1 MPSIAELSD
10 KVIRLRSRKRH
21 ASGAEEVGAAGI
33 AGVTPTGLDDGD
45 GASIQAMLEGIYN
58 LISPTISLNAII
70 KAPTTSATNV
80 IQPTLATVIP
90 LTIRGF
96 ASQSAELLRIEDS
109 ASVMRLSVS
118 AAGNLSIAGNLS
130 LTAVTTGAWNASV
143 IGPTYGG
150 TGLSTY
156 TTGDLPYASATNTLA
171 RLGIGSAGQFLRV
184 TSGLPAWSSL
194 ASGDVTGAL
203 GFTPVNRAGDT
214 MIGLLTL
221 SADPTSALHA
231 ATKGYVD
238 ALVAGVNVKSPVA
251 CATTANITLSGEQTI
266 DGVTT
271 SASRVLVKDQSTA
284 SQNGIYVSAA
294 GSWTRAT
301 DMDGGSEAVGALVF
315 VSGGTAN
322 ANSQWAVSTPSP
334 ITIGTTGITWTLYYS
349 AAAYIGGAGLSL
361 SGLTFN
367 VGTASASRIVVNAND
382 IDLAT
387 TAITAGTYTKA
398 TYDAYGRA
406 TAGASLVDA
415 DIPSALTGKTYNA
428 LTLTAQ
434 AVGFTIAGGTSSRTL
449 TVGGTASVSGTNTG
463 DQTIT
468 LTGNVTGS
476 GTGSFATTI
485 AAGVVTLAMQANL
498 AANSLIGNNTGSP
511 ATPLALTVAQ
521 VKTMLAI
528 SSSDVSGLATV
539 AYSGSASDLSAGTLA
554 AARMPALTGDVTSS
568 AGSVATTIANNV
580 VTLAKFQ
587 QISTASIL
595 GRNTASTGN
604 VEVLSGA
611 TVRGIL
617 GLATTD
623 SPTFANITL
632 TDAAGPTLALNSATV
647 TNRDLAYH
655 TNGVLRWALI
665 VGNTAESGSN
675 AGSNFSIRA
684 YTDAGATIDDPIQ
697 IARVA
702 GGGITITRPTTFSGA
717 ISASNLSGTNTGNQ
731 TITLTGDVTGSG
743 TGSFA
748 ATVSNNAITL
758 AKMATMATASF
769 LGRNTA
775 GTGNVEVLSTATVK
789 TLLNLV
795 GNNTGDQTI
804 TLTGDVTGSGTGS
817 FAATIAN
824 NSVTLAKMAT
834 MATASFLGRNT
845 AATGNVEVLSASTV
859 RSILSISNVENTAL
873 STWSGSTNI
882 TTVGTLFAVTTS
894 GRIISNFSSGGSDT
908 LQLTSTSAG
917 TGMIFG
923 GDTRQYRAA
932 AGIWGTDA
940 QFSFQSS
947 NVITGAHTNR
957 GAAFFGTYGGLQ
969 IQIDS
974 NEIQAMNGSSPSKL
988 YLNYN
993 GAGSTVVNGSGANC
1007 LVIGHDES
1015 PIANAMIDI
1024 RRSDY
1029 NVYAAFGGTASLS
1042 SDYPGYIYFSNI
1054 ACINSGYAR
1063 NATAEINFNYNGYL
1077 NGITQFR
1084 DVFIWNG
1091 KQQQIAKFQG
1101 SDRSAY
1107 FNGDITGAS
1116 SLSINGT
1123 TSLYGS
1129 LNLRSNSINN
1139 INSIVGGGFRT
1150 EIGFSTSRG
1159 TYASP
1164 SDSVNGD
1171 ISYILFGNAYS
1182 GSGYR
1187 EGSKIQSVI
1196 DGTFTSGLTPP
1207 QRLEFYTAPAN
1218 GADTLRMM
1226 ILGNGNVGIATGA
1239 PKSTLDVAGSIGG
1252 LYGTRSAN
1260 STIGDIVFINITGSS
1275 TQTLPAASSCPGR
1288 AYFFLRNYTGVG
1300 NAYVDRA
1307 GSDTIEVNGTTGI
1320 TSYPMTSNGKFVVLV
1335 SNGSNTWISFAH
1347 N

>member
-1 MPSIAELSD
+1 MPSIAEIQGKLTSL
-10 KVIRLRSRKRH
+10 KNRRRYS
-21 ASGAEEVGAAGI
+21 SGAEELGAAGI
-33 AGVTPTGLDDGD
+33 TGVTPTGLNDGD
-45 GASIQAMLEGIYN
+45 GASIQAMLEGVYN

-109 ASVMRLSVS
+109 ASALRLSVS

-130 LTAVTTGAWNASV
+130 LTAVTSGAWNGTV

-150 TGLSTY
+150 TGLSAY
-156 TTGDLPYASATNTLA
+156 TTGDLPYASTTNTLA

-184 TSGLPAWSSL
+184 SSGLPVWSSL

-214 MIGLLTL
+214 MTGLLTL

-231 ATKGYVD
+231 ATKAYVD

-266 DGVTT
+266 DGVAT
-271 SASRVLVKDQSTA
+271 SASSVLVKDQSTA
-284 SQNGIYVSAA
+284 SQNGIYVSAS

-334 ITIGTTGITWTLYYS
+334 ITIGTTGIAWTLYYS
-349 AAAYIGGAGLSL
+349 SAAYIGGAGLSL

-387 TAITAGTYTKA
+387 TAITPGTYPKA

-406 TAGASLVDA
+406 TAGASLVDG

-428 LTLTAQ
+428 LTLTSQ

-468 LTGNVTGS
+468 MTGNVTGS

-485 AAGVVTLAMQANL
+485 AAGAVTLAMQANI
-498 AANSLIGNNTGSP
+498 AANSLMGNNTGSS
-511 ATPLALTVAQ
+511 ATPLALSVAQ
-521 VKTMLAI
+521 VKTLLSI
-528 SSSDVSGLATV
+528 SSADVSGLAAI
-539 AYSGSASDLSAGTLA
+539 AYSGSASDLSAGTIP

-568 AGSVATTIANNV
+568 AGTVATTIANNV

-587 QISTASIL
+587 QIATASIL

-623 SPTFANITL
+623 SPAFANITL
-632 TDAAGPTLALNSATV
+632 TDAGGPTLALNSVAV
-647 TNRDLAYH
+647 SNRDIAYH
-655 TNGVLRWALI
+655 TNGVLRWAMV
-665 VGNTAESGSN
+665 VGSTAESGSN

-775 GTGNVEVLSTATVK
+775 GTGNVEALSTATVK

-824 NSVTLAKMAT
+824 NSVTLAKLAT
-834 MATASFLGRNT
+834 MATASFHGRNT
-845 AATGNVEVLSASTV
+845 AGTGNVEVLSASTV
-859 RSILSISNVENTAL
+859 RSMLSISNVENTAI
-873 STWSGSTNI
+873 STWSGSSNI
-882 TTVGTLFAVTTS
+882 TTVGTLSAMSTS
-894 GRIISNFSSGGSDT
+894 GRIITSFSSGGSDA

-932 AGIWGTDA
+932 AGVWGTDA

-947 NVITGAHTNR
+947 SSITGSNGNR
-957 GAAFFGTYGGLQ
+957 GAAFFGVYGGRQ
-969 IQIDS
+969 IQID
-974 NEIQAMNGSSPSKL
+974 NDEIQAMDAASVSKL

-993 GAGSTVVNGSGANC
+993 GGSIVAGGGGQSC
-1007 LVIGHDES
+1007 LLVGHDES
-1015 PIANAMIDI
+1015 PIANALIDVRKGNNNI
-1024 RRSDY
+1024 
-1029 NVYAAFGGTASLS
+1029 YAAFGGTAASN
-1042 SDYPGYIYFSNI
+1042 SDHPGYIYMSYTS
-1054 ACINSGYAR
+1054 CINSGYSR
-1063 NATAEINFNYNGYL
+1063 NSVAELNFNYVGYA
-1077 NGITQFR
+1077 NSTSQFR
-1084 DVFIWNG
+1084 DTFFYNG
-1091 KQQQIAKFQG
+1091 KQQQIAKLQG
-1101 SDRSAY
+1101 SDRSANFY
-1107 FNGDITGAS
+1107 GDIIGAGM
-1116 SLSINGT
+1116 LSI
-1123 TSLYGS
+1123 
-1129 LNLRSNSINN
+1129 
-1139 INSIVGGGFRT
+1139 
-1150 EIGFSTSRG
+1150 
-1159 TYASP
+1159 
-1164 SDSVNGD
+1164 
-1171 ISYILFGNAYS
+1171 
-1182 GSGYR
+1182 
-1187 EGSKIQSVI
+1187 
-1196 DGTFTSGLTPP
+1196 SGLTN
-1207 QRLEFYTAPAN
+1207 FYN
-1218 GADTLRMM
+1218 SVIVNESSSSSYG
-1226 ILGNGNVGIATGA
+1226 IL
-1239 PKSTLDVAGSIGG
+1239 KAGSDAYQSFESSSNRPITIAPNSAYCAMFQNARLHVGATQTQPTSTIQSGGSLAG
-1252 LYGTRSAN
+1252 LYGVRTSG
-1260 STIGDIVFINITGSS
+1260 STIGNIVFINISASS

-1288 AYFFLRNYTGVG
+1288 AYFFLRNYSGIGT
-1300 NAYVDRA
+1300 AYIDRA
-1307 GSDTIEVNGTTGI
+1307 GSDTMDINGTTGI
-1320 TSYPMTSNGKFVVLV
+1320 TSYPMTSHGKFVVLV
-1335 SNGSNTWISFAH
+1335 SNGSDTWVSFAH